1 MTVIEQQVIALLRDG
16 HAKSAVARHL
26 SLTRPKVQRIARKY
40 AGMLSGTSGVSM
52 PNDTSANVSEN
63 VLDRTFK
70 QDGDTASVETRVPRF
85 IATLDEAIAAAGV
98 DTVVW
103 DVVGWESRSYPL
115 QTKDGPVQG
124 SYVKLK
130 LAKRSLSMNAERIID
145 AVTRGLESALSAKVV
160 TPRAVTRYTRPKV
173 LRTRIITDLHFGGYA
188 WDRNT
193 GSENYDIAKASAKA
207 FAANRY
213 LDAQVPDDVTETLM
227 AFLGD
232 IFHYDTPGGTTTGGT
247 QLDLDSR
254 VDLMLAAA
262 SEYCVT
268 TVAEEA
274 EKRPVTVLVCEG
286 NHDAILSKALR
297 RMLLLVFAKHRNVTV
312 REEYTPRQYV
322 RWGGNLLG
330 FTHGDGSRQRLVDAM
345 AVECGNLGIW
355 DGAKCREYHHGHIH
369 TESQKQKVLW
379 GAEALQGTVVRSHIA
394 LVPTDGY
401 HAKEGWVGNVTGMS
415 DWLYHHSGA
424 MIGSRVAVSHLL
436 EAA

>member
-1 MTVIEQQVIALLRDG
+1 MTVLEQQVLALLRDG
-16 HAKSAVARHL
+16 HGKGAVAQHL
-26 SLTRPKVQRIARKY
+26 GISRPKVQRIARKY
-40 AGMLSGTSGVSM
+40 AAQAVAPQAGTT
-52 PNDTSANVSEN
+52 P
-63 VLDRTFK
+63 LDRTVK
-70 QDGDTASVETRVPRF
+70 LTADAQDVDVKVPRL
-85 IATLDEAIAAAGV
+85 IRTEAEALAAAEIDLNVWEPVGV
-98 DTVVW
+98 
-103 DVVGWESRSYPL
+103 EIRAYPIPMG
-115 QTKDGPVQG
+115 DGRIEQG
-124 SYVKLK
+124 SYVKVRCR
-130 LAKRSLSMNAERIID
+130 KRSLSMNPERIIE

-160 TPRAVTRYTRPKV
+160 TPRAVVRHSRPQV

-193 GSENYDIAKASAKA
+193 GSENYDIAKASARA

-213 LDAQVPDDVTETLM
+213 LDAQVPDDVTETLL

-297 RMLLLVFAKHRNVTV
+297 RMLLLVFAKHKNVTV
-312 REEYTPRQYV
+312 REDYTPRQYV

-330 FTHGDGSRQRLVDAM
+330 FTHGDGNRQRLVDAM

-369 TESQKQKVLW
+369 TESQRQKTLW

-415 DWLYHHSGA
+415 DWLYHHKGA

>member
-1 MTVIEQQVIALLRDG
+1 MTVLEQQVLALLRDG
-16 HAKSAVARHL
+16 HGKGRVAEHL
-26 SLTRPKVQRIARKY
+26 GISRPKVQRIARKY
-40 AGMLSGTSGVSM
+40 ASMLSGTSGVSM
-52 PNDTSANVSEN
+52 PNDTSANVSEKIQ
-63 VLDRTFK
+63 RFT
-70 QDGDTASVETRVPRF
+70 GDSGEVEVRVPRF
-85 IATLDEAIAAAGV
+85 IATLDEAIAASGV
-98 DTVVW
+98 DTATW
-103 DVVGWESRSYPL
+103 DVASWECRHYAMA
-115 QTKDGPVQG
+115 TADGPIQA
-124 SYVKLK
+124 SYVKLR
-130 LAKRSLSMNAERIID
+130 LVKRSLSMNPERIVE

-160 TPRAVTRYTRPKV
+160 TPRAVVRHSRPQV

-193 GSENYDIAKASAKA
+193 GSENYDIAKASARA

-213 LDAQVPDDVTETLM
+213 LDAQVPDDVTETLL

-297 RMLLLVFAKHRNVTV
+297 RMLLLVFAKHKNVTV
-312 REEYTPRQYV
+312 REDYTPRQYV

-330 FTHGDGSRQRLVDAM
+330 FTHGDGNRQRLVDAM

-369 TESQKQKVLW
+369 TESQRQKTLW

-415 DWLYHHSGA
+415 DWLYHHKGA